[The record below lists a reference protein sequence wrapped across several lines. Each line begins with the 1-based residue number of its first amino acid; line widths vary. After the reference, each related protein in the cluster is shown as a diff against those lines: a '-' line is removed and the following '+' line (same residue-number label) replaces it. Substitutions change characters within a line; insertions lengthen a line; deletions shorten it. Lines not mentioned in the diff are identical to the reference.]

1 VIKSSSISKGKDAS
15 DKLSLKDRTEISKKR
30 ILDAAVDV
38 FSEHGFHR
46 FRVREVALRVGLT
59 EAGVLHHFASKQVLL
74 QEVLAYREVSSNQV
88 IANLEKKRGEVA
100 LRDLYK
106 VAESIVAEPR
116 RLQLYLLLEV
126 EGLTPNGPTKG
137 YFSSRNELNRN
148 ALVKHMR
155 EGQQDGVFR
164 EDVNLGVLAR
174 EAVAFMDGIGL
185 QWLTEGQTFDLVEA
199 YRSYFE
205 ELIWRITK

>member
-1 VIKSSSISKGKDAS
+1 MSKGKNAS

-30 ILDAAVDV
+30 ILDAAGDV

-74 QEVLAYREVSSNQV
+74 QEVLAYREVSSNQIV
-88 IANLEKKRGEVA
+88 ANLEKKRGEIA
-100 LRDLYK
+100 LREMYK

-148 ALVKHMR
+148 ALVKRMR
-155 EGQQDGVFR
+155 EGQQLEVVKRSPVDEVEVRTCG
-164 EDVNLGVLAR
+164 
-174 EAVAFMDGIGL
+174 AF
-185 QWLTEGQTFDLVEA
+185 FV
-199 YRSYFE
+199 
-205 ELIWRITK
+205 